1 VSFPLQTEGLC
12 RILQSEFKALPGP
25 ANIDM
30 LVAAMGC
37 LIGCLALVTPRIALA
52 LVFIFS
58 NYLGR
63 AYDTVLWPVL
73 GFFFMPLTTLAY
85 AWAVN
90 TNGTVTGVYLA
101 AVVVAVLLDLGLIG
115 GSGASARRRYD

>member
-1 VSFPLQTEGLC
+1 
-12 RILQSEFKALPGP
+12 
-25 ANIDM
+25 M
-30 LVAAMGC
+30 
-37 LIGCLALVTPRIALA
+37 PRLALA

-63 AYDTVLWPVL
+63 AYDTMIWPLL

-90 TNGTVTGVYLA
+90 THGTVTGIYL
-101 AVVVAVLLDLGLIG
+101 VVVVIAVLMDLGLVG
-115 GSGASARRRYD
+115 GSGASARKRE

>member
-1 VSFPLQTEGLC
+1 L
-12 RILQSEFKALPGP
+12 
-25 ANIDM
+25 
-30 LVAAMGC
+30 
-37 LIGCLALVTPRIALA
+37 ALA

-63 AYDTVLWPVL
+63 AYDTMLWPLL

-90 TNGTVTGVYLA
+90 THGSVTGIYL
-101 AVVVAVLLDLGLIG
+101 VVVVITVLMDLGLIG
-115 GSGASARRRYD
+115 GSGASARRRE